1 MGHKVHPTGF
11 RLGVIRDWDA
21 KWYADKHYME
31 YLQEDIK
38 LRGLVESMYP
48 EAGVSTVEIDR
59 QANNVTMT
67 IHTARP
73 GILIGRGGQRVDEL
87 RAKLEALVGK
97 RVQLNIREV
106 PQPELDAYLVA
117 RNVADQIE
125 RRLAYRRTLKQ
136 AILRSMQAGAKGMR
150 ISCAGRLDGA
160 EIARRVTMH
169 EGQVP
174 LHTLRADIDYGFTE
188 AHTTMGRIGIK
199 VWLYR
204 GDILPERKEVE
215 EEAMAGAMMPAAP
228 SDEEAAIEVTGS
240 MPEVSEPVEVEAAEQ
255 PTAEVAEAGV
265 EVEVTA
271 EAPVEEAEAEAEPA
285 VEAVTTPAEQAPAEK
300 KPAARKRTRKAAP
313 KAEAEVTAE
322 APVEGAEAEAEPAVE
337 APAEKKPAAKKRTR
351 KAAPKAE
358 AEVTAEVPVGEAEA
372 EAESAIEAPAEKKPA
387 AKKRTR
393 KAAPKAEA
401 EEEVTAEADA
411 KSEAEVEAETADNQG
426 DNDAT
431 A

>member
-38 LRGLVESMYP
+38 LRQVVETMYP

-87 RAKLEALVGK
+87 RTKLEELVGK

-117 RNVADQIE
+117 KNVADQIE

-188 AHTTMGRIGIK
+188 AHTTMGRIGVK

-204 GDILPERKEVE
+204 GDVLPARKGAE
-215 EEAMAGAMMPAAP
+215 EGAIAEAMMPTAAV
-228 SDEEAAIEVTGS
+228 SDEEVA
-240 MPEVSEPVEVEAAEQ
+240 VEA
-255 PTAEVAEAGV
+255 TAFAPAEA

-271 EAPVEEAEAEAEPA
+271 EVEPA
-285 VEAVTTPAEQAPAEK
+285 VEEEK
-300 KPAARKRTRKAAP
+300 PTAKQRTRKAAP
-313 KAEAEVTAE
+313 KAEAEAEVTAE
-322 APVEGAEAEAEPAVE
+322 VETAAEEE
-337 APAEKKPAAKKRTR
+337 KPAPKRRTR
-351 KAAPKAE
+351 KTAPKAEAE
-358 AEVTAEVPVGEAEA
+358 AEVTAEVEPAAET
-372 EAESAIEAPAEKKPA
+372 EDKPAE
-387 AKKRTR
+387 
-393 KAAPKAEA
+393 
-401 EEEVTAEADA
+401 
-411 KSEAEVEAETADNQG
+411 NQG
-426 DNDAT
+426 DSDAT
-431 A
+431 T

>member
-38 LRGLVESMYP
+38 LREVVESMYP

-59 QANNVTMT
+59 QANNVAMT

-87 RAKLEALVGK
+87 RAKLEALIGK

-106 PQPELDAYLVA
+106 QQPELDAYLVA

-188 AHTTMGRIGIK
+188 AHTTMGRIGVK

-204 GDILPERKEVE
+204 GDVLPARKETE
-215 EEAMAGAMMPAAP
+215 EEAMAEAMMPTAAL
-228 SDEEAAIEVTGS
+228 SDEEAVVEASDV
-240 MPEVSEPVEVEAAEQ
+240 VSEAAIPVEPEA
-255 PTAEVAEAGV
+255 
-265 EVEVTA
+265 
-271 EAPVEEAEAEAEPA
+271 AEPA
-285 VEAVTTPAEQAPAEK
+285 V
-300 KPAARKRTRKAAP
+300 
-313 KAEAEVTAE
+313 
-322 APVEGAEAEAEPAVE
+322 
-337 APAEKKPAAKKRTR
+337 
-351 KAAPKAE
+351 AE
-358 AEVTAEVPVGEAEA
+358 AEVTAEVSVETAEA
-372 EAESAIEAPAEKKPA
+372 EAAAEAP
-387 AKKRTR
+387 
-393 KAAPKAEA
+393 
-401 EEEVTAEADA
+401 
-411 KSEAEVEAETADNQG
+411 VEAEGEAEPSFPVALPEQRPLRPEGRPFPDARPQEGTHPHRLDGQDLRPDPEDDLHLQADHRERRHRHQEG
-426 DNDAT
+426 DVLHLEELGGRPVPGA
-431 A
+431 AALC